1 MLMINFGTTGTY
13 LSSNFSS
20 RLKLQGLFGE
30 ITDPADC
37 KGDDLDFQ
45 TEEKEDETEGNKDL
59 LLPLVGKQ
67 VPTCT
72 GIPSCL
78 TR

>member
-45 TEEKEDETEGNKDL
+45 TEDKEY
-59 LLPLVGKQ
+59 
-67 VPTCT
+67 
-72 GIPSCL
+72 
-78 TR
+78 

>member
-1 MLMINFGTTGTY
+1 MCTTGKY
-13 LSSNFSS
+13 LSSNYSL
-20 RLKLQGLFGE
+20 RIKLQGLFGE
-30 ITDPADC
+30 ITDPVDR
-37 KGDDLDFQ
+37 KGNDLDFQ
-45 TEEKEDETEGNKDL
+45 TEEKEDETEGSKDL